1 MRKETLG
8 AALFF
13 CGLGILFTL
22 CDPFDGWFF
31 RLAVSIALMLIG
43 VRIGGCCRH

>member
-13 CGLGILFTL
+13 CGLGIFITL
-22 CDPFDGWFF
+22 LCPLEGWFWW
-31 RLAVSIALMLIG
+31 LLISVLLMLIG
-43 VRIGGCCRH
+43 LKICGRC

>member
-22 CDPFDGWFF
+22 CKPFDGWFF
-31 RLAVSIALMLIG
+31 RLVVSVGFMLLG
-43 VRIGGCCRH
+43 LKVGGGCRH

>member
-13 CGLGILFTL
+13 CGLGIFL
-22 CDPFDGWFF
+22 CFCGFMKSWAI
-31 RLAVSIALMLIG
+31 RLIISAILMLLG
-43 VRIGGCCRH
+43 LKIGGDC